1 MVPKVLADF
10 KDLNGKDV
18 PWLVS
23 ITQTLLGTKVFV
35 ISMLMSSY

>member
-1 MVPKVLADF
+1 LADF

-23 ITQTLLGTKVFV
+23 ITQTLLGKEKLK
-35 ISMLMSSY
+35 S